1 MKIRNIDFCE
11 RAIFSESQR
20 KNCCGKVLRQF
31 DIMHPARVPQKI
43 AMESPKFCEIKV
55 AVCFTKNGIAK
66 VAVYIQLYIY
76 IYIYIDR

>member
-1 MKIRNIDFCE
+1 MR
-11 RAIFSESQR
+11 R
-20 KNCCGKVLRQF
+20 F

-66 VAVYIQLYIY
+66 VAGYIYIFTQLYIY
-76 IYIYIDR
+76 KFRYEYFHVCMYSMP